1 MPINTVIF
9 DLGGVLIDWNP
20 RYLYRK
26 VFQDEARMEYFLEH
40 ICSSHWNEEQ
50 DGGRSLK
57 VGTELLIAQHP
68 DWENEIRL
76 FYGRWTEM
84 IGGVFKDTIQILSAI
99 KNTGNYKLY
108 ALTNWS
114 AETFPIAQQ
123 RYDFLNWFDGILV
136 SGAEG
141 VKKPDPRI
149 YQLLLERFDINP
161 TKAIFI
167 DDNFRNVLA
176 ARYEGIPTIHFKSA
190 QQLAHELEL
199 VGLTF

>member
-1 MPINTVIF
+1 M
-9 DLGGVLIDWNP
+9 
-20 RYLYRK
+20 
-26 VFQDEARMEYFLEH
+26 
-40 ICSSHWNEEQ
+40 
-50 DGGRSLK
+50 
-57 VGTELLIAQHP
+57 
-68 DWENEIRL
+68 
-76 FYGRWTEM
+76 
-84 IGGVFKDTIQILSAI
+84 
-99 KNTGNYKLY
+99 Y

-141 VKKPDPRI
+141 LKKPDPRI
-149 YQLLLERFDINP
+149 YQLLLKRFYINP

-176 ARYEGIPTIHFKSA
+176 ARHQGIPTIHFKSA

-199 VGLTF
+199 IGLIF